1 MPKLPQISGAE
12 MRRILIRLGFQYVGG
27 KGSHMKFVRLSSMGE
42 KESIVVPNHKILKK
56 GMLHDILKKLG
67 IRIEKF
73 KELI

>member
-1 MPKLPQISGAE
+1 MPRLPQISGAA

-27 KGSHMKFVRLSSMGE
+27 KGSHMKFIRISLGST
-42 KESIVVPNHKILKK
+42 KETIVVPNHKVLKK
-56 GMLHDILKKLG
+56 GILHDILKKLG